1 MTIAAE
7 IYVEADILSAGEC
20 AEFIARCE
28 GIGFEPATLSHFGGA
43 VLRPDVRN
51 NDRVILDD
59 PALAQVVW
67 ERVSP
72 LLPPD
77 MDRMVAVG
85 LNERFRFY
93 RYDVGQKF
101 APHTDGAY
109 QSPTGARSLLTL
121 LLYLNDDYTGGE
133 TIVDGHTITP
143 RTGQM
148 LAFRHQLLHE
158 SVEIRSG
165 RKYILRSDVMFL

>member
-1 MTIAAE
+1 VE
-7 IYVEADILSAGEC
+7 IVKGIFVAPDVLSVEEC
-20 AEFIARCE
+20 QEFIARCE
-28 GIGFEPATLSHFGGA
+28 SMGFEPATLSHFGGA
-43 VLRPDVRN
+43 VHRPDVRN

-59 PALAQVVW
+59 ATLAQRLW
-67 ERVSP
+67 ERIAP
-72 LLPPD
+72 LLPSD
-77 MDRMVAVG
+77 LDRQVAIG

-109 QSPTGARSLLTL
+109 HSPTGARSLLTL

-133 TIVDGHTITP
+133 TIVDGQTITP

-158 SVEIRSG
+158 SVEIWSG